1 MSDTPGRPRRCV
13 VGFGE
18 LLLRLATPGR
28 RLIAQTQ
35 SFDVELG
42 GAEANVIAGLAALGH
57 DARFVSALPD
67 NSLGELARSTM
78 AARGIDTVHV
88 AALPGRMGLY
98 FLELGQG
105 ARASRITYDRSGS
118 AFARARSS
126 HFDFANALGGAD
138 LLHLSGITPALGHAS
153 CNAVLVAA
161 EAARA
166 AGVAISVDCNF
177 RESLWAPWDGNPRET
192 LTQLIGHADIVFG
205 NHRDIAMLTGK
216 PFESDGPERRRVAAT
231 RAFETFPR
239 LQYLASTAREVVSAD
254 HNRLAARVDSRDGAA
269 QTEAL
274 EITGIVD
281 RIGTG
286 DAFAAGV
293 LHRWL
298 GGNVTPESMASAG
311 LALAALKHSLP
322 GDMPLFDE
330 AQLAHFERGGRD
342 VLR

>member
-1 MSDTPGRPRRCV
+1 MSEPPERPRKCV

-18 LLLRLATPGR
+18 LLLRLATPGLK
-28 RLIAQTQ
+28 LIAQTQ

-42 GAEANVIAGLAALGH
+42 GAEANVVAGLAAFGH
-57 DARFVSALPD
+57 DARLVSALPA
-67 NSLGELARSTM
+67 NPLGNLARNTL
-78 AARGIDTVHV
+78 AARGVDTVHV
-88 AALPGRMGLY
+88 ATLPGRMGLY
-98 FLELGQG
+98 FLEPGQG
-105 ARASRITYDRSGS
+105 ARASRITYDRAGS
-118 AFARARSS
+118 AFAHARSAD
-126 HFDFANALGGAD
+126 FDFGAALEGAD
-138 LLHLSGITPALGHAS
+138 LLHLSGITPALGPAS

-161 EAARA
+161 EAARS
-166 AGVAISVDCNF
+166 AGVAISVDCNY
-177 RESLWAPWDGNPRET
+177 RESLWALWDGNPRET

-205 NHRDIAMLTGK
+205 NHRDITMLSGE
-216 PFESDGPERRRVAAT
+216 PIQGEGPERRRAAAKQ
-231 RAFETFPR
+231 AFDLFPR
-239 LQYLASTAREVVSAD
+239 LQYFASTAREVVAAD

-298 GGNVTPESMASAG
+298 GGNATPETMASAG

-322 GDMPLFDE
+322 GDMPLFGE